1 MTEKQLTK
9 RELVEK
15 IAKEQNLNPNK
26 LMRMS
31 VEELK
36 KMDLV
41 VPDSEDDLLGGG
53 VEASPSNDDGKPS
66 DVSDIQEVSTT
77 KPVAEAIPEV
87 EISTQETP
95 STDEE
100 VETEDAD
107 SLPESPN
114 TNGERVLLGYHP
126 VTGNEVYS
134 DEQ

>member
-53 VEASPSNDDGKPS
+53 VETSPSNDDGKPS
-66 DVSDIQEVSTT
+66 DVSDIQEEDAV
-77 KPVAEAIPEV
+77 KPVAEVIPEV

-95 STDEE
+95 SKDEE

-107 SLPESPN
+107 SLTESSDS
-114 TNGERVLLGYHP
+114 NGERVLLGYHP
-126 VTGNEVYS
+126 VTGKEVYS

>member
-31 VEELK
+31 IEELK

-66 DVSDIQEVSTT
+66 DVSDIQEDV
-77 KPVAEAIPEV
+77 
-87 EISTQETP
+87 
-95 STDEE
+95 
-100 VETEDAD
+100 DA
-107 SLPESPN
+107 LPESSD

-126 VTGNEVYS
+126 VTGKEVYS

>member
-53 VEASPSNDDGKPS
+53 VETSPSNDDGKPS
-66 DVSDIQEVSTT
+66 DVSDSQEVVTT
-77 KPVAEAIPEV
+77 AEVIPEV

-95 STDEE
+95 SKDEE
-100 VETEDAD
+100 METEDAD
-107 SLPESPN
+107 SLPESSD

-126 VTGNEVYS
+126 VTGKEVYS

>member
-53 VEASPSNDDGKPS
+53 VETSPSNDDGKPS

-77 KPVAEAIPEV
+77 KPVAEVITEV

-95 STDEE
+95 SKDEE

-107 SLPESPN
+107 SLPESSN

-126 VTGNEVYS
+126 VTGKEVYS